1 MTDAVVEMGLR
12 ARLVTDT
19 GHGSTADMRLQ
30 YRRTAPYEVG
40 VEVLSG
46 GEICCRAIFAR
57 ELLTYGISQDVGKST
72 VRIRRGAGVNEKTR
86 LGMAGGFVRERG
98 TSLAPVAET
107 HSLIG
112 FLGHTYRLVPPGTE
126 GMDFVEELADL
137 LASR

>member
-40 VEVLSG
+40 VEVLSS

-72 VRIRRGAGVNEKTR
+72 VRIRRGAGVKETR

-98 TSLAPVAET
+98 TSLAPVVENPLPDRIPGAYL
-107 HSLIG
+107 SARSPGDGGNG
-112 FLGHTYRLVPPGTE
+112 FR
-126 GMDFVEELADL
+126 
-137 LASR
+137 